1 VAAIEVEGLRKE
13 FGDVIALDGVSFSVA
28 EGEVFGFLGPNGAG
42 KSTTINVLLDFTRPT
57 DGSAS
62 VFGLDTRDHSV
73 AIRERTGTLLEGYG
87 VYPELT
93 AREHVEH
100 AIRVK
105 EAGDDP
111 DELLD
116 RTGLEERDRAAAGL
130 SKGMRQRLALAVA
143 LVGEPDLLVLDEP
156 STGLDPNGARRLR
169 AIVEAEAGRGATV
182 FFSSHILEQVEAVAD
197 RIAILLDGGVAAS
210 GGVEA
215 LKRELSVGE
224 TMTIQVTGVPERLPE
239 TLRSLPGIRAV
250 SADGGRIDVDCD
262 DDGEAKLRALN
273 AVADA
278 GVYRDFGLQE
288 ASLSAVFSEYTT
300 GESDATEGPSA
311 ADDRSAPGTDR
322 DEPDD
327 EEAGKF
333 LEWGREGNR

>member
-1 VAAIEVEGLRKE
+1 VAVIEVEGLRKE
-13 FGDVIALDGVSFSVA
+13 FGDVTALDGVSFSVE

-42 KSTTINVLLDFTRPT
+42 KSTTINILLDFTRPT
-57 DGSAS
+57 SGSAS
-62 VFGLDTRDHSV
+62 AFGRDANRDSV

-105 EAGDDP
+105 EADDDP
-111 DELLD
+111 DALLD
-116 RTGLEERDRAAAGL
+116 RTGLAERNRPAAGL

-143 LVGEPDLLVLDEP
+143 LVDDPDLLVLDEP

-169 AIVEAEAGRGATV
+169 EIVQAEADRGATV

-197 RIAILLDGGVAAS
+197 TIAILLDGSVVAT
-210 GGVEA
+210 GEVDA
-215 LKRELSVGE
+215 LKRRLGVGATLSIE
-224 TMTIQVTGVPERLPE
+224 VTGAPDRLLDD
-239 TLRSLPGIRAV
+239 LRSLRGVRDAT
-250 SADGGRIDVDCD
+250 AGDGRIDVACD

-278 GVYRDFGLQE
+278 GVYRDFDLRE
-288 ASLSAVFSEYTT
+288 ASLSEVFSEYTT
-300 GESDATEGPSA
+300 TGDRGTDETRIASGASPDAAARDDDSP
-311 ADDRSAPGTDR
+311 ADD
-322 DEPDD
+322 
-327 EEAGKF
+327 EAGKY
-333 LEWGREGNR
+333 LKWGKEP

>member
-1 VAAIEVEGLRKE
+1 MPTIEIDGLRKE
-13 FGDVIALDGVSFSVA
+13 FGGVTALDGLSFAVE

-57 DGSAS
+57 AGSAS
-62 VFGLDTRDHSV
+62 VFGMDTRRDSV

-100 AIRVK
+100 AIRIK
-105 EAGDDP
+105 EAADDP
-111 DELLD
+111 DDLLD

-169 AIVEAEAGRGATV
+169 EIVETEAERGATV
-182 FFSSHILEQVEAVAD
+182 FFSSHILEQVETVAD
-197 RIAILLDGGVAAS
+197 TIAILLDGQLAAT

-215 LKRELSVGE
+215 LKRQLSIG
-224 TMTIQVTGVPERLPE
+224 TTLSIDVTDAPDGLLGRL
-239 TLRSLPGIRAV
+239 RDLPGIREA
-250 SADGGRIDVDCD
+250 SVDAGWIEVVCD
-262 DDGEAKLRALN
+262 DDGGAKLRALN

-278 GVYRDFGLQE
+278 GVYRDFDLRE

-300 GESDATEGPSA
+300 PDERDGTEDPIRERGAPESG
-311 ADDRSAPGTDR
+311 DD
-322 DEPDD
+322 
-327 EEAGKF
+327 EAGKY
-333 LEWGREGNR
+333 LEWSRGDRR